1 LSDRRFLLTLLGTAG
16 AWFVF
21 DYAYYGNAVSAPK
34 IVLQVLG
41 KGATLQESLLFNLL
55 IFSVFAVP
63 GYILACLFMDRIGHR
78 RLQLIGFPAMGAM
91 FLMIALIPGVTSAT
105 APFLLL
111 FGASYFF
118 AEFGPNTTTFVMAA
132 ECYPTSVRTTGHG
145 LSAGIAKLG
154 AFMGVYLFPQISNA
168 FGLAGALKFAAG
180 MALLG
185 TLLTLVLPEPSRRSL
200 EDISDEGRH
209 RDRLQSVVPVE
220 VQPEV
225 A

>member
-1 LSDRRFLLTLLGTAG
+1 M
-16 AWFVF
+16 F

-41 KGATLQESLLFNLL
+41 HGATLQQSLLFNLL
-55 IFSVFAVP
+55 VFSAAAVP

-78 RLQLIGFPAMGAM
+78 QLQLIGFPAMGAM

-105 APFLLL
+105 VPFLLL
-111 FGASYFF
+111 FGGSYFF

-145 LSAGIAKLG
+145 LSAGMAKLG
-154 AFMGVYLFPQISNA
+154 AFLGVYLFPQISHA
-168 FGLAGALKFAAG
+168 SASRARSTAGG
-180 MALLG
+180 MALVG

-200 EDISDEGRH
+200 EDISDEGRS
-209 RDRLQSVVPVE
+209 RGELQRLVPVE
-220 VQPEV
+220 AQAEV